1 MHSRLFSL
9 LALVC
14 LSSALYAQK
23 EKPEN
28 HQVYGGYSFLSNS
41 LNGVPGAR
49 QGLNGFDA
57 GIAFTP
63 WHNLRFKI
71 DTSAYRGT
79 NLGAPQHPY
88 FIMGGGQYN
97 FRIGRETLFAEGLA
111 GVGGANKNWG
121 TGGSLSQTASRC
133 ASRAASSTRTSPCR
147 APRRFIRIV
156 FRGCPLTSGA
166 CRRGRSSSS
175 SPLFSQSLKRVA
187 PISRSAVLRAYRPS
201 EILPDLEFRG
211 FAQSVRT
218 AGRTV

>member
-121 TGGSLSQTASRC
+121 TGGSLSQTASF
-133 ASRAASSTRTSPCR
+133 ASFLGGGLDTPVTRHLALRVEGGFQYSYFALQSPKTLY
-147 APRRFIRIV
+147 PYRIPGLPTYFGRLSAGPV
-156 FRGCPLTSGA
+156 F
-166 CRRGRSSSS
+166 
-175 SPLFSQSLKRVA
+175 
-187 PISRSAVLRAYRPS
+187 
-201 EILPDLEFRG
+201 EF
-211 FAQSVRT
+211 
-218 AGRTV
+218 